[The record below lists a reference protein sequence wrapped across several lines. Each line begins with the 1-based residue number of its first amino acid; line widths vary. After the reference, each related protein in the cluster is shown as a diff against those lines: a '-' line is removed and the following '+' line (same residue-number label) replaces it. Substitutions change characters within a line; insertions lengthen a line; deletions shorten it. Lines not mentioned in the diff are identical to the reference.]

1 MTPFVKKN
9 FWKNFGK
16 LGVFMN
22 MKYIITESRL
32 EKVVLDFLDSNLTPF
47 DGWNPEEYMDEVES
61 SGELFLFLEED
72 SEDSIFYISENLNE
86 KGRVFLPDETYDYL
100 TDLFGKYWKPVFIK
114 WFEENTKL
122 PTKSVGRD

>member
-1 MTPFVKKN
+1 
-9 FWKNFGK
+9 
-16 LGVFMN
+16 MN
-22 MKYIITESRL
+22 MKYLITESRL
-32 EKVVLDFLDSNLTPF
+32 EKVVLDFLDSNLVPY
-47 DGWNPEEYMDEVES
+47 DGWNPEQYMDEVES

-72 SEDSIFYISENLNE
+72 SEDSIFYISENLNK
-86 KGRVFLPDETYDYL
+86 KGKVYLPDETYDSL